1 MKDWELSFGVVP
13 GLILGMRS
21 YQEENKVNHVLYI
34 LFLDICLT
42 IFTD

>member
-1 MKDWELSFGVVP
+1 MKDWELSLGVVP

-21 YQEENKVNHVLYI
+21 YQEENKVNHVLYV